1 MNLRFRDRI
10 ALFTA
15 LAAAATIG
23 LVFLVVYG
31 VVYYTAIN
39 HLDNDIWQ
47 EKEEVLRELEW
58 TADSILLHA
67 MPEWEEKEHEQIE
80 VNPTFIQIVDVN
92 GRLLFRSSNLQQ
104 DILLF
109 NPNLKHYAYFNSR
122 IKEQRIRQGQ
132 FPIVNKRGIVIGHL
146 SVGISQQESV
156 VVLQNLRTTLWIA
169 FPLLLVVLFLATAL
183 AASQGIA
190 PVQQLIRAASNIGEA
205 NIQSRLPLPGNKDEI
220 HQLATTINDLLQRLE
235 GSVQRE
241 KQFTAD
247 ASHEIRTPLTAI
259 RGMLE
264 VLTRKKRE
272 PEQYEQKI
280 KLVINE
286 VDRLHALIDQLLQLA
301 RLESARVPVNMAP
314 VELHEFMAD
323 LASKWTPRLYQK
335 KMTLRLQ
342 IPVQVIVTTD
352 TSLLRFILD
361 NIMENAYKYGNS
373 GGHIEC
379 SWHMQDKSLTISD
392 NGPGIPEIHL
402 SHIFDRF
409 YRTDSSRSSEVQGV
423 GLGLSIAQKM
433 ADLLQIHLTVGSREG
448 EGTAFILFFR

>member
-58 TADSILLHA
+58 TVDSILLHA

-109 NPNLKHYAYFNSR
+109 NPNLQHYTYFNSR

-132 FPIVNKRGIVIGHL
+132 FPIVNKKGIVIGHL
-146 SVGISQQESV
+146 SVGISQQESA

-301 RLESARVPVNMAP
+301 RLESARAPVNMAP
-314 VELHEFMAD
+314 VELREFMED
-323 LASKWTPRLYQK
+323 LASKWTPRLHEK
-335 KMTLRLQ
+335 KMTLELH
-342 IPVQVIVTTD
+342 IPLSITLITD
-352 TSLLRFILD
+352 ASLLRFILD
-361 NIMENAYKYGNS
+361 NILENAYKYSNP

-392 NGPGIPEIHL
+392 NGPGISEIHL

-409 YRTDSSRSSEVQGV
+409 YRTDSSRSSEIQGV
-423 GLGLSIAQKM
+423 GLGLSIAKKM
-433 ADLLQIHLTVGSREG
+433 ADLLHIHLTVDSREG
-448 EGTAFILFFR
+448 EGTAFTLHFQ

>member
-1 MNLRFRDRI
+1 M
-10 ALFTA
+10 
-15 LAAAATIG
+15 
-23 LVFLVVYG
+23 
-31 VVYYTAIN
+31 
-39 HLDNDIWQ
+39 
-47 EKEEVLRELEW
+47 
-58 TADSILLHA
+58 
-67 MPEWEEKEHEQIE
+67 
-80 VNPTFIQIVDVN
+80 
-92 GRLLFRSSNLQQ
+92 
-104 DILLF
+104 
-109 NPNLKHYAYFNSR
+109 
-122 IKEQRIRQGQ
+122 
-132 FPIVNKRGIVIGHL
+132 
-146 SVGISQQESV
+146 
-156 VVLQNLRTTLWIA
+156 
-169 FPLLLVVLFLATAL
+169 
-183 AASQGIA
+183 
-190 PVQQLIRAASNIGEA
+190 QQLIRAASNIGEA

-314 VELHEFMAD
+314 VELHEFMED

-423 GLGLSIAQKM
+423 GLGLSIAKKM
-433 ADLLQIHLTVGSREG
+433 ADLLHIRLTANSREG

>member
-1 MNLRFRDRI
+1 MKLRFRDRI

-39 HLDNDIWQ
+39 HLDNDLWQ

-92 GRLLFRSSNLQQ
+92 GRLLFRSTNLQQ

-109 NPNLKHYAYFNSR
+109 NPNLQHYTYFNSR

-132 FPIVNKRGIVIGHL
+132 FPIVNKKDIVIGHL

-314 VELHEFMAD
+314 VELHEFMED

-423 GLGLSIAQKM
+423 GLGLSIAKKM
-433 ADLLQIHLTVGSREG
+433 ADLLHIRLTANSREG